1 MHTCDAMSTESAA
14 TPDGPPAMR
23 LAKELGDGGQVL
35 KQLLQTTPMS
45 ADDDELFHV
54 RKIATQSP
62 KALEESTPVLW
73 KSSGVAAANL
83 LWGATVTLD
92 ADVAYKKGLWRPPA
106 DTTVFGLGM
115 CDVNSPLATPVPAAL
130 LASGTPDTEMTITLF
145 CADVPLGSLEHELFD
160 ERVKP
165 TSLQRYILSPPG
177 ARDLHDVEHA
187 HRTHDARDV
196 LAHSGLSKFPHFLLG
211 GDYHLCRN
219 TVLPFL
225 KLRRAQTE
233 EEVTL
238 LRKVLPPKLNAGPL
252 KLNAEVLANLPRA
265 TKEGQYKFQVVFQSS
280 DIVHPPTD
288 MRFDNLVRTPVL
300 APLVDFLLLKSLPA
314 GASSNLDFTNDQML
328 FKGFIAGLAERE
340 VEYANGKMGSTTRKY
355 KDCDL
360 ATLGDL
366 ARVKMDAVAYGA
378 SARPRDAINQ
388 IFGET
393 QASFLEGE
401 FVRAGCETWEDDLR
415 TIAKFLDPDELLL
428 YTTLEGGLIASTT
441 CCGNGVLGMKIKLDS
456 LSRLCTFPWVVHLVQ
471 SHGGISR
478 QVPASGEAGRLMK
491 LAPGIGAPAPPPVTP
506 TLNVG
511 QIDFDRLLA
520 KMEEVKT
527 LVTTKRKR
535 DDGDGDGADGDG
547 DGDGDGADGD
557 GAAAGYWKISTEV
570 RNEVRKMLASAQDA
584 SENAGKMSKLAA
596 TVSEHTSTLAE
607 NSIAA
612 GKESQEVLQSV
623 AAEAVQRLE
632 NAEKKLNDAVAA
644 ITNAAGRAAAAGE
657 LIRGVPTSSAAG
669 SSNAASPPA
678 SAPAVAEPSPRPRPL
693 PSGIA
698 ALRSSLVTMRETDK
712 RLKRRMHALLTV

>member
-1 MHTCDAMSTESAA
+1 MHARGAMSTESTA
-14 TPDGPPAMR
+14 TLDGPPAMR

-35 KQLLQTTPMS
+35 KRLLQTTPMS

-62 KALEESTPVLW
+62 KAFEESTPALW
-73 KSSGVAAANL
+73 KSTGVAAANL
-83 LWGATVTLD
+83 LWGATVTQD

-160 ERVKP
+160 KRVKP

-252 KLNAEVLANLPRA
+252 KLNSDALANLPRA

-328 FKGFIAGLAERE
+328 FKGFIAGLSERE

-478 QVPASGEAGRLMK
+478 QVPASGEARRLMK

-535 DDGDGDGADGDG
+535 DDGDGDGAAGNG
-547 DGDGDGADGD
+547 SIPADVR
-557 GAAAGYWKISTEV
+557 SEV
-570 RNEVRKMLASAQDA
+570 CKMLASAQDA

-657 LIRGVPTSSAAG
+657 LMRGVPTSTAAG

-678 SAPAVAEPSPRPRPL
+678 SAPAVAAPSPRPRPL

-698 ALRSSLVTMRETDK
+698 ALGSSLVTMRETDK

>member
-1 MHTCDAMSTESAA
+1 MHARGAMSMESTA
-14 TPDGPPAMR
+14 TLDGPPAMR

-35 KQLLQTTPMS
+35 KRLLQTTPMS

-62 KALEESTPVLW
+62 KAFEESTPALW
-73 KSSGVAAANL
+73 KSTGVAAANL
-83 LWGATVTLD
+83 LWGATVTQD

-160 ERVKP
+160 KRVKP

-252 KLNAEVLANLPRA
+252 KLNSDALANLPRA

-328 FKGFIAGLAERE
+328 FKGFIAGLSERE

-378 SARPRDAINQ
+378 SARPRDAINH

-478 QVPASGEAGRLMK
+478 QVPASGEARRLMK

-535 DDGDGDGADGDG
+535 DDGDGDGDGN
-547 DGDGDGADGD
+547 
-557 GAAAGYWKISTEV
+557 GAACNGSIPADVRSEV
-570 RNEVRKMLASAQDA
+570 CKMLASAQDA

-657 LIRGVPTSSAAG
+657 LMRGVPTSTAAG

-678 SAPAVAEPSPRPRPL
+678 SAPAVAAPSPRPRPL

-698 ALRSSLVTMRETDK
+698 ALGSSLVTMRETDK

>member
-1 MHTCDAMSTESAA
+1 MHPWGAMSTDSAA

-35 KQLLQTTPMS
+35 KQLLQSTPMS

-62 KALEESTPVLW
+62 EALEESTPALW

-83 LWGATVTLD
+83 LWGATVTQD

-106 DTTVFGLGM
+106 DTAVFGLGM

-160 ERVKP
+160 KRVKP

-252 KLNAEVLANLPRA
+252 KLNPDVLANLPRA

-328 FKGFIAGLAERE
+328 FKGFIAGLSERE

-527 LVTTKRKR
+527 LVATKRKR
-535 DDGDGDGADGDG
+535 G
-547 DGDGDGADGD
+547 DGDGDGAGGD
-557 GAAAGYWKISTEV
+557 GAGGDGNIPADVRSEV
-570 RNEVRKMLASAQDA
+570 CKMLASAQDA

-596 TVSEHTSTLAE
+596 TVSVHTSTLAE

-623 AAEAVQRLE
+623 AAEAAQRLE

-657 LIRGVPTSSAAG
+657 LITAVRTSTAAG

-678 SAPAVAEPSPRPRPL
+678 SAPAVAAPSPRPRPL

-698 ALRSSLVTMRETDK
+698 ALGSSLVTMRETDK

>member
-1 MHTCDAMSTESAA
+1 MHARGAMSMESTA
-14 TPDGPPAMR
+14 TLDGPPAMR

-35 KQLLQTTPMS
+35 KRLLQTTPMS

-62 KALEESTPVLW
+62 KAFEESTPALW
-73 KSSGVAAANL
+73 KSTGVAAANL
-83 LWGATVTLD
+83 LWGATVTQD

-160 ERVKP
+160 KRVKP

-252 KLNAEVLANLPRA
+252 KLNSDALANLPRA

-328 FKGFIAGLAERE
+328 FKGFIAGLSERE

-478 QVPASGEAGRLMK
+478 QVPASGEARRLMK

-535 DDGDGDGADGDG
+535 DDGDGDGDGN
-547 DGDGDGADGD
+547 
-557 GAAAGYWKISTEV
+557 GAACNGSIPADVRSEV
-570 RNEVRKMLASAQDA
+570 CKMLASAQDA

-657 LIRGVPTSSAAG
+657 LMRGVPTSTAAG

-678 SAPAVAEPSPRPRPL
+678 SAPAVAAPSPRPRPL

-698 ALRSSLVTMRETDK
+698 ALGSSLVTMRETDK